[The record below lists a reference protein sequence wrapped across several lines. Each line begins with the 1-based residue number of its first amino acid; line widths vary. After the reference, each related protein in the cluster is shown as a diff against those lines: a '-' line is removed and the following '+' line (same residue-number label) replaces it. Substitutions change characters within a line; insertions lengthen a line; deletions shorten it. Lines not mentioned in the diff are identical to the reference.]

1 MFQAFVDHI
10 SHSMVFLLHDSAA
23 FGPSVGTG
31 LLVAFGGKTYIVSA
45 RHNFTFQGESGADIA
60 RTWNETKF
68 KFRDKGGLRFHATLD
83 IPESSFVLVPG
94 IQFSANSS
102 ILISK
107 KHDLIAVQLERDEV
121 MSDQVY
127 SVDLEKSAFTGEI
140 ASGASLITI
149 GMPFAGR
156 VKLSSGKTVFYP
168 HTDHVRHEPDL
179 NPEGL
184 PQSYRPEDHI
194 IYRYNNERDGI
205 SPKGYSGAPVWANNK
220 DPESEGIWS
229 AQPMIV
235 GIALEY
241 YKKRELIRAVRIKH
255 LIDLLQTELLPELA

>member
-1 MFQAFVDHI
+1 MEP
-10 SHSMVFLLHDSAA
+10 DS
-23 FGPSVGTG
+23 SVT
-31 LLVAFGGKTYIVSA
+31 FDWKTYIVSA
-45 RHNFTFQGESGADIA
+45 RHNFTFQGDSGADIA

-68 KFRDKGGLRFHATLD
+68 KFRDKGGLRFHASLD
-83 IPESSFVLVPG
+83 VTESSFVLIPG

-127 SVDLEKSAFTGEI
+127 PVDLEKSAFTGEI

-168 HTDHVRHEPDL
+168 HTDHVRYELDQIPQDCRSRT
-179 NPEGL
+179 GL
-184 PQSYRPEDHI
+184 GPH
-194 IYRYNNERDGI
+194 N
-205 SPKGYSGAPVWANNK
+205 
-220 DPESEGIWS
+220 
-229 AQPMIV
+229 
-235 GIALEY
+235 
-241 YKKRELIRAVRIKH
+241 
-255 LIDLLQTELLPELA
+255 LPRQ